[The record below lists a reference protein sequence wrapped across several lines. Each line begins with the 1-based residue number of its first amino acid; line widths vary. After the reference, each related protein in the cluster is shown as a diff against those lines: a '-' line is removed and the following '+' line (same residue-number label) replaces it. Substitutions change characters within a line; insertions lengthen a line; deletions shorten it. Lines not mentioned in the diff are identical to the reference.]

1 MNPKTQKYE
10 NCIHIEHTISKIQ
23 NPLDYP
29 ITENELIDQ
38 IQALKNKKASGLD
51 GILNEMLKN
60 TEHKLRLA
68 LLKQFSLV
76 LSVGHFPEAWNR
88 GLITPIFKS
97 GDKSDPNNYRGI
109 CVSSN
114 LGKLF
119 CNIINTSLVHF
130 RTEHNV
136 LSKSQIGFLP
146 NYRTTY
152 HIFTLH
158 TLIDKYINQN
168 KTKIFACFVDFQKAF
183 DSFWYEGLL
192 SILLESGI
200 GGKHTIL

>member
-1 MNPKTQKYE
+1 MEK
-10 NCIHIEHTISKIQ
+10 
-23 NPLDYP
+23 
-29 ITENELIDQ
+29 
-38 IQALKNKKASGLD
+38 IQALPTKKASGPD
-51 GILNEMLKN
+51 SILNEMFKN
-60 TEHKLRLA
+60 TNHKFQLA
-68 LLKQFSLV
+68 IIKQFNLV

-119 CNIINTSLVHF
+119 CSIINTRLVHF
-130 RTEHNV
+130 LTDHNV

-146 NYRTTY
+146 NYRTTD
-152 HIFTLH
+152 HIFTLN

-168 KTKIFACFVDFQKAF
+168 ICLLCRFP
-183 DSFWYEGLL
+183 EGLWFNL
-192 SILLESGI
+192 AWRSTVKTYRIRYWGVKI
-200 GGKHTIL
+200 